1 MFSSANEQLKK
12 AGEDTTDEN
21 LVQVMFEKIVSCGN
35 DYKSEEVSPDFQDMT
50 LGEFE
55 MLAEDYVSKKTIEA
69 KTLIDMIRSY
79 CTPCVRKE
87 IYDLNKTNLSCDQEI
102 INKLTEYVSKSN
114 ELCSNIEHQLFK
126 VDEIEDIKEKGRY
139 ILDNIVPLMV
149 ELRKYYDDIEKYISH
164 ENLIYPTYRE
174 LFFDVE

>member
-1 MFSSANEQLKK
+1 MNQLNYFPLMECSLK
-12 AGEDTTDEN
+12 
-21 LVQVMFEKIVSCGN
+21 
-35 DYKSEEVSPDFQDMT
+35 
-50 LGEFE
+50 
-55 MLAEDYVSKKTIEA
+55 KKTIEA

-114 ELCSNIEHQLFK
+114 ELCLDIEHQLFK